1 MAVKKRKFFYS
12 HGFFRGQEKMRRM
25 SKPSKN
31 NTFVLF
37 LVSPTAYKGTPRARF
52 AYSIKLVLCGLHFF
66 YNPLIYTVVLLK
78 LKKEYRG
85 KT

>member
-1 MAVKKRKFFYS
+1 
-12 HGFFRGQEKMRRM
+12 MRRM

-31 NTFVLF
+31 NTKVLF

-66 YNPLIYTVVLLK
+66 YNPILII
-78 LKKEYRG
+78 RFH
-85 KT
+85 

>member
-1 MAVKKRKFFYS
+1 
-12 HGFFRGQEKMRRM
+12 RM

-31 NTFVLF
+31 NTKVLF

-66 YNPLIYTVVLLK
+66 YNPSFIRLAASYIASQ
-78 LKKEYRG
+78 
-85 KT
+85 

>member
-1 MAVKKRKFFYS
+1 
-12 HGFFRGQEKMRRM
+12 MRRM

-66 YNPLIYTVVLLK
+66 YNPFSFSGK
-78 LKKEYRG
+78 SKKY
-85 KT
+85 

>member
-1 MAVKKRKFFYS
+1 
-12 HGFFRGQEKMRRM
+12 MRRM

-37 LVSPTAYKGTPRARF
+37 LVSPTAYKGTSRARF

-66 YNPLIYTVVLLK
+66 YNPLFFTDEAYQMTEQTKNNTLSFLSAMLIP
-78 LKKEYRG
+78 
-85 KT
+85 